1 MTQMALNSAYD
12 PLAPLQR
19 WVIYTQTE
27 ILNLKEEL
35 RAAKE
40 EEQSVRNL
48 QQRQLDVLTAQMRD
62 VDQRLC
68 EVTDAVTELFN
79 KQKTVHDLLSQ
90 LMRDISA
97 LKEQSQQQDPPM
109 TVPDTQPYC

>member
-1 MTQMALNSAYD
+1 MA
-12 PLAPLQR
+12 
-19 WVIYTQTE
+19 QTE

-35 RAAKE
+35 RAATE
-40 EEQSVRNL
+40 EEQSVCNL
-48 QQRQLDVLTAQMRD
+48 QQRQLDALTAQVRD
-62 VDQRLC
+62 ANQRLC
-68 EVTDAVTELFN
+68 EITDAVTELFN

>member
-1 MTQMALNSAYD
+1 MQL
-12 PLAPLQR
+12 PQEKR
-19 WVIYTQTE
+19 WYIT
-27 ILNLKEEL
+27 LDLPRRPFKEEL

-48 QQRQLDVLTAQMRD
+48 QQRQLDVLTVQMRD
-62 VDQRLC
+62 SDQRLC
-68 EVTDAVTELFN
+68 EVTDAIAELFN

-90 LMRDISA
+90 LTRDISA

-109 TVPDTQPYC
+109 TTTLSLIVEVI